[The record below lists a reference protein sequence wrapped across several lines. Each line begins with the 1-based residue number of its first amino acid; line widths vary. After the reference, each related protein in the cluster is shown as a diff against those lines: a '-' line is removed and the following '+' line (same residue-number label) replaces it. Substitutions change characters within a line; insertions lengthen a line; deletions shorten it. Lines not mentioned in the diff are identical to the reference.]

1 MVKKIVF
8 ERFTCGQSKTYQN
21 GNMYANDRCISMTTK
36 THTSEKRISVDKALQ
51 KGHLLWSFVVHKI
64 NNNNNSNNSKFYYFR
79 LVKSKMFIDN

>member
-51 KGHLLWSFVVHKI
+51 KGHLL
-64 NNNNNSNNSKFYYFR
+64 
-79 LVKSKMFIDN
+79 